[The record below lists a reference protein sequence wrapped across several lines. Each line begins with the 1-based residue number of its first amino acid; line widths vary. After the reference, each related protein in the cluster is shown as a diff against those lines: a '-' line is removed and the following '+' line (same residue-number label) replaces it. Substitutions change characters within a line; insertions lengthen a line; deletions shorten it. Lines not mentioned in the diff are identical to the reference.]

1 MKTAQ
6 AAPAPAPV
14 VPATKAAPADAK
26 KVAPTPTVNASP
38 SDIASAQAKGMV
50 WVNTES
56 KVYHK
61 SGRYYGKTKQGQF
74 MTESAAQAAGYRAAK
89 AEIGDKK

>member
-1 MKTAQ
+1 VQPTK
-6 AAPAPAPV
+6 AAVTPAPA
-14 VPATKAAPADAK
+14 TAPADAR

-38 SDIASAQAKGMV
+38 TDIAKAQANGMV